1 MSLSLKQITPKQKEI
16 LDFIESSTAKNGY
29 VPSQQE
35 IAQHFGFSSLGTVQN
50 YLVRLQRH
58 GFLKRTWNAK
68 RATQVVDQSTDE
80 VSTTTPPRLSI
91 HSESASVPLPLLGRV
106 AAGRPIEAVLHQET
120 LDIPL
125 SMLRGPA
132 QSHFVLQV
140 KGDSMLDDGILD
152 GDFVVIKK
160 AAHAQNGQTVVA
172 LLNNEATLK
181 KFFKTADHIELRPAN
196 PAYAPFIVPTRTGSD
211 PSLDFRIEGICTG
224 LIRKLDPFGL

>member
-1 MSLSLKQITPKQKEI
+1 MSLTPKQRE
-16 LDFIESSTAKNGY
+16 LLEFIETSTAKNGFA
-29 VPSQQE
+29 PSQQE

-68 RATQVVDQSTDE
+68 RATQVLSNE
-80 VSTTTPPRLSI
+80 VSTTTPPRLL
-91 HSESASVPLPLLGRV
+91 ESASVPLPLLGRV

-140 KGDSMLDDGILD
+140 KGDSMRDDGILD
-152 GDFVVIKK
+152 GDFVVIRKS
-160 AAHAQNGQTVVA
+160 AHAQNGQTVVA

-181 KFFKTADHIELRPAN
+181 KFHRSANHIELRPAN
-196 PAYAPFIVPTRTGSD
+196 PAYQPLVVPLGAESD
-211 PSLDFRIEGICTG
+211 LDFRIEGICTG
-224 LIRKLDPFGL
+224 LIRKLDFFQ